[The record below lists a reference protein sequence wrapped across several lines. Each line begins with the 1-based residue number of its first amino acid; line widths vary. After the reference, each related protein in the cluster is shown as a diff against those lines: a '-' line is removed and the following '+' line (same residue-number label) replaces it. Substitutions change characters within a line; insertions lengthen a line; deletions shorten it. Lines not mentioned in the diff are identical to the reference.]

1 VPQVKFT
8 QHLERFL
15 TAPAVNV
22 PGGTV
27 REALDRV
34 FGDNPRLRSYLL
46 DDQGRLRKHVVIF
59 LDGQQIKDRI
69 ELSDSVRPE
78 SELLVMQAL
87 SGG

>member
-1 VPQVKFT
+1 MPQVKFT

-15 TAPAVNV
+15 TAPPANV
-22 PGGTV
+22 SGGTV
-27 REALDRV
+27 REALERV
-34 FGDNPRLRSYLL
+34 FGDNPQLRSYVL

-59 LDGQQIKDRI
+59 LDGQQITDRVG
-69 ELSDSVRPE
+69 LSDSVTPE